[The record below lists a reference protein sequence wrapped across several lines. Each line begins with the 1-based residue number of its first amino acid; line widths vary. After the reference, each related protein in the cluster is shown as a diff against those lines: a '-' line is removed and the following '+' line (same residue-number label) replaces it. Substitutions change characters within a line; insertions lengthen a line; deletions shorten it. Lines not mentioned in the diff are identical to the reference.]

1 MASILSCFGCAGTK
15 TDVTDYQDEKAAL
28 LSAHGEPRKAELVA
42 NDVVDTILHTKLTG
56 LALQMKLDSVVGAYG
71 WKENVAK
78 WVLEK
83 LTRALEEGHEKLGP
97 AVRDAYHKAVE
108 VAMTVEGFVVEH
120 PVFCTVVA
128 LGVLALMSPWLLP
141 LLGFAEE
148 GIIEGMGNLLY
159 FRWTGTD
166 KCYRFIR
173 CMVAVHVRWLRPQGL
188 TVLIPSASGYD
199 AALAWI
205 GHLNGFRKEKPSS
218 RNEDGNDERWMNV
231 GLSRRKR
238 TYLVMW
244 MSRSRIILD
253 LLKAHGVHQ

>member
-1 MASILSCFGCAGTK
+1 MLSHDTIRFHYLMWRSCTTSAYSRYINLPNLTKLSKLYKLYKLIRNSKPHSQWRSYSPAS
-15 TDVTDYQDEKAAL
+15 AAL
-28 LSAHGEPRKAELVA
+28 APKPTFPIIRTRKPPSSPLTGNLA

-108 VAMTVEGFVVEH
+108 VAMTVEGFVIEH

-199 AALAWI
+199 AALA
-205 GHLNGFRKEKPSS
+205 
-218 RNEDGNDERWMNV
+218 
-231 GLSRRKR
+231 
-238 TYLVMW
+238 
-244 MSRSRIILD
+244 
-253 LLKAHGVHQ
+253 